1 MSGDAPAAAR
11 RALARAR
18 ARTSSRIRPR
28 LPRSPSGGKRPVAVV
43 YGNCTAEP
51 LRTLLADSLTFAE
64 RYRTEPL
71 PAAHVIGSAEA
82 AAQVRRTVAEAQ
94 LIIYQ
99 PVRENYRGLP
109 LGSAQITADASSTAR
124 RLTVPAL
131 YYDGVFPYQAY
142 VRATDNS
149 REEIPRLSGY
159 HDLRFLFCAAEGL
172 KHDEAQTWFRD
183 FRGSPDG
190 LRAWAVNAQRRVRAY
205 EASLDIAVTDRLF
218 SAALHHRS
226 FFTADHPTNAALV
239 ELAARIHAAL
249 GLDYDPVVPRH
260 ALLGHYRAPLDGDV
274 VDALTL
280 PTDPGIDWVV
290 NDRRYPREQLLAEHL
305 AFYAEHPESVAA
317 GMAEH
322 GHRMDML
329 GIPVS

>member
-1 MSGDAPAAAR
+1 M
-11 RALARAR
+11 
-18 ARTSSRIRPR
+18 
-28 LPRSPSGGKRPVAVV
+28 
-43 YGNCTAEP
+43 
-51 LRTLLADSLTFAE
+51 LADSLTFAE

-71 PAAHVIGSAEA
+71 PAAHVVGSAEVA
-82 AAQVRRTVAEAQ
+82 AEIRRTVAEAQ
-94 LIIYQ
+94 LIIHQ

-124 RLTVPAL
+124 RLTFPAL

-172 KHDEAQTWFRD
+172 QLDEAQAWCRD

-190 LRAWAVNAQRRVRAY
+190 LRAWAVNAQQRVRAY
-205 EASLDIAVTDRLF
+205 EASLDVAVSDRLF
-218 SAALHHRS
+218 SSALHHRS

-239 ELAARIHAAL
+239 ELVARIHAAL
-249 GLDYDPVVPRH
+249 GLEYDPVVPQH
-260 ALLGHYRAPLDGDV
+260 PLLGNYRAPLDGDV
-274 VDALTL
+274 VDALIL
-280 PTDPGIDWVV
+280 PTHPGTNWIV
-290 NDRRYPREQLLAEHL
+290 NDRLYPRDQLLVEHL
-305 AFYAEHPESVAA
+305 AFYAEHPETVAA

-322 GHRMDML
+322 GQRMMML
-329 GIPVS
+329 GMPVA